1 MRGNTLLYGL
11 NISVDASINGN
22 FSKNA
27 VLPAKFFSLLQRPEK
42 WPVFFRF
49 WGQASHLA
57 CWRLFFHQ
65 KKKVSLGLYS
75 FYLDPVG
82 HNCHKLCRC
91 DSSEIIWRFEEP
103 LSLYGSL
110 LGFNF
115 VVPHGIHDDPWGR
128 HMDPIYGLLVATH
141 VLSSIFASLHLPT
154 MLRSLMFLPSEWAP
168 EPLLSELHTNQ
179 WSKLGAIVIFIAS
192 GDLLWLAIYG
202 ISTISL
208 GFWDVNFAGSVS
220 GTCQQHLSLTWS
232 HRWYMM
238 LLCSM
243 IYDHYL
249 LFSWEFILINSE
261 TCTRT
266 HTRIAM
272 KFAFIIYI
280 DGFVWN

>member
-1 MRGNTLLYGL
+1 MTSFFQVLGPGQPSCLLK
-11 NISVDASINGN
+11 A
-22 FSKNA
+22 F
-27 VLPAKFFSLLQRPEK
+27 
-42 WPVFFRF
+42 
-49 WGQASHLA
+49 
-57 CWRLFFHQ
+57 FFHQ

-202 ISTISL
+202 ISTIR
-208 GFWDVNFAGSVS
+208 WDF
-220 GTCQQHLSLTWS
+220 GT
-232 HRWYMM
+232 
-238 LLCSM
+238 
-243 IYDHYL
+243 
-249 LFSWEFILINSE
+249 
-261 TCTRT
+261 
-266 HTRIAM
+266 
-272 KFAFIIYI
+272 
-280 DGFVWN
+280 